1 MSTVSLPGP
10 LNTTINLRYGS
21 TGLPAATVIDP
32 AFPSGGYGGLLTTG
46 DLTAGIREQQT
57 NIAKLNGDLL
67 RLNLDI
73 EFAAQRVSSPD
84 QIPGYIQLT
93 RDQIASVRQSINS
106 ATNSLQSAIYLRS
119 NLPQLVERLRVA
131 NATSPN
137 TNTTSS
143 TPAPNQS
150 PTIIADTN
158 APVPAT
164 TPALGATGI
173 RAIAPQLQAAASAA
187 PQPAPVTAPP
197 TAVPYRVVASE
208 TISPQERERLL
219 ASGEYRV
226 DPNDPTKIF
235 RVVGTEPPPVVD
247 PSRSA
252 TPDNAVPQTGANA
265 PSAQPP
271 NTGITGERQTAA
283 AQATEQDQ
291 ANLDRKSKDWR
302 VRLALAPGANYL
314 YKAAADTN
322 GQVGTDILY
331 PLYLSDGVIFPY
343 TPSITVQYSANYNP
357 QDITHSNYK
366 IYQYQNSSVDTV
378 NITGTFTCQDVFE
391 ARYLLAV
398 IHFFRSMTKM
408 FYGQDDDP
416 KNGTPPPLCY
426 IYGMGGY
433 QFDALP
439 LAITGFTYN
448 LPTDVD
454 YIPTTGESLAGTPQP
469 TLPNNNTNGSAN
481 FLSGAARLLGIG
493 VGPGGTPRPPSYPST
508 PASINAETTWVPT
521 RIELQINCAPVMSRN
536 MVSNKFSLRD
546 YASGNLLRGSK
557 NLGGG
562 MW

>member
-1 MSTVSLPGP
+1 MATASSTIIPGYT
-10 LNTTINLRYGS
+10 LTATT
-21 TGLPAATVIDP
+21 P
-32 AFPSGGYGGLLTTG
+32 FPSGAPVTYAINGVVVGSDIAADLSAARGLFFNTVTNLDGTTTITVG
-46 DLTAGIREQQT
+46 QSNTSVFTGTRGEAASFTAGIRNAVT
-57 NIAKLNGDLL
+57 TALN
-67 RLNLDI
+67 DI
-73 EFAAQRVSSPD
+73 R
-84 QIPGYIQLT
+84 T
-93 RDQIASVRQSINS
+93 SVVT
-106 ATNSLQSAIYLRS
+106 A
-119 NLPQLVERLRVA
+119 
-131 NATSPN
+131 
-137 TNTTSS
+137 
-143 TPAPNQS
+143 
-150 PTIIADTN
+150 
-158 APVPAT
+158 

-187 PQPAPVTAPP
+187 PQPPTANTPAPVTAPP
-197 TAVPYRVVASE
+197 TVVEPNAAELSDVVVQGTRVES
-208 TISPQERERLL
+208 LL
-219 ASGEYRV
+219 QG
-226 DPNDPTKIF
+226 N
-235 RVVGTEPPPVVD
+235 
-247 PSRSA
+247 
-252 TPDNAVPQTGANA
+252 
-265 PSAQPP
+265 
-271 NTGITGERQTAA
+271 GITGERQNLAV
-283 AQATEQDQ
+283 QATEQDQ
-291 ANLDRKSKDWR
+291 NNFDRKSKDWR

-314 YKAAADTN
+314 YKAPNNTN
-322 GQVGTDILY
+322 GQTGTDILY
-331 PLYLSDGVIFPY
+331 PLYESDGVIFPY

-366 IYQYQNSSVDTV
+366 VYQYQNSSVDTV

-408 FYGQDDDP
+408 FYGQDNDP

-536 MVSNKFSLRD
+536 MVSNKFSLKD
-546 YASGNLLRGSK
+546 YASGKLLRGSSSQ
-557 NLGGG
+557 NTGGG